1 MDITANAALWTA
13 TVLVA
18 VTAWTDWRRRE
29 IPHWVTGALVTV
41 WGVAALAAR
50 PALGASVAAGLV
62 CGTVGL
68 ALGAALYACGWLGG
82 GDAKLLGAL
91 ALWLGP
97 WEVGFALLGTAV
109 LLAFLVA
116 VARRGGDLRE
126 RGIPFAC
133 ACAPPAAVLLA
144 ARAVDLNG

>member
-13 TVLVA
+13 ALLVA

-29 IPHWVTGALVTV
+29 IPHWTTGALVAV

-50 PALGASVAAGLV
+50 PALGTSVAVGLV
-62 CGTVGL
+62 CGVVGL
-68 ALGAALYACGWLGG
+68 AFGAVLYACGWLGG

-97 WEVGFALLGTAV
+97 WEVGFALLATAV
-109 LLAFLVA
+109 LLVLLVA
-116 VARRGGDLRE
+116 MARRSGDLKE

-144 ARAVDLNG
+144 ARAVGLNG

>member
-13 TVLVA
+13 AVLAAVA
-18 VTAWTDWRRRE
+18 AWTDWRRRE
-29 IPHWVTGALVTV
+29 IPHWAIGALLAA

-50 PALGASVAAGLV
+50 PALGASVAACLV
-62 CGTVGL
+62 CGAAGL
-68 ALGAALYACGWLGG
+68 GLGAALYACGWLGG

-97 WEVGFALLGTAV
+97 WEVGFALLAAAV

-116 VARRGGDLRE
+116 GTRLGGDLRA

-133 ACAPPAAVLLA
+133 AAAPPAAALLA
-144 ARAVDLNG
+144 ARAVGLNG